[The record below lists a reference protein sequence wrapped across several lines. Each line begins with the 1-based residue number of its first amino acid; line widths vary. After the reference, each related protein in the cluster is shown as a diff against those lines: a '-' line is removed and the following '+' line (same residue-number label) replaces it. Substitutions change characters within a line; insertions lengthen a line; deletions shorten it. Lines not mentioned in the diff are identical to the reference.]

1 MTEPADTLPLA
12 RKIAALA
19 EERRATDLVLLDVR
33 GLVDYTDYFLLA
45 TGQSARQNQAIAEH
59 VVKTLKGEKRYAIS
73 KAGLD
78 TGRWICIDL
87 TDVVFHVFDAETRA
101 RYDLELL
108 WADAPRVDLTT
119 PVAPAAPEAAPEK
132 KPSRR
137 KRAVRQ
143 EAIVDAD
150 ADNAPDEARPAN
162 PDEPEP
168 EAPQKPL
175 PSRRRAWAEAAAAK
189 AAAEAAERGETVEAA
204 PEGDPPTAAPT
215 ATPTEPTD
223 DAPAPRAARAPKA
236 AKAATGKAASKPA
249 AKAPEKAASKA
260 AQKSSAKAPAKT
272 PAPKAP
278 APKAPA
284 PKAAP
289 KRKPTK
295 GG

>member
-108 WADAPRVDLTT
+108 WADAPRVDLAT
-119 PVAPAAPEAAPEK
+119 PAPEAAPAATEK

-143 EAIVDAD
+143 EAIEDAD
-150 ADNAPDEARPAN
+150 AENAPDEARPAN

-189 AAAEAAERGETVEAA
+189 AAAAAL
-204 PEGDPPTAAPT
+204 
-215 ATPTEPTD
+215 
-223 DAPAPRAARAPKA
+223 DALVAL
-236 AKAATGKAASKPA
+236 SNH
-249 AKAPEKAASKA
+249 
-260 AQKSSAKAPAKT
+260 
-272 PAPKAP
+272 
-278 APKAPA
+278 
-284 PKAAP
+284 
-289 KRKPTK
+289 
-295 GG
+295 

>member
-108 WADAPRVDLTT
+108 WADAPRVDLATAA
-119 PVAPAAPEAAPEK
+119 APAAPEGAP
-132 KPSRR
+132 
-137 KRAVRQ
+137 A
-143 EAIVDAD
+143 
-150 ADNAPDEARPAN
+150 
-162 PDEPEP
+162 P
-168 EAPQKPL
+168 EAPAPPPAPVAAPPAVASG
-175 PSRRRAWAEAAAAK
+175 PSASSHARRSPRCASSSSARSRASPSFTRQRTVPAGTPCRRAISV
-189 AAAEAAERGETVEAA
+189 G
-204 PEGDPPTAAPT
+204 
-215 ATPTEPTD
+215 
-223 DAPAPRAARAPKA
+223 
-236 AKAATGKAASKPA
+236 
-249 AKAPEKAASKA
+249 
-260 AQKSSAKAPAKT
+260 SSPSA
-272 PAPKAP
+272 
-278 APKAPA
+278 
-284 PKAAP
+284 
-289 KRKPTK
+289 
-295 GG
+295 